1 MLATLWSVNDRST
14 ALFMGEFYRVQR
26 KERTTKPEAL
36 QRVQEAM
43 VEGQIR
49 GEGVG
54 RAWAVRQPDR
64 FLSGLSL
71 RCQAAVRA
79 LVLLGATRIDG
90 ELKVEMDIFFRFSSR
105 FSPNSKAIYN
115 REARDLYDSRYRNRE
130 TRQALPG

>member
-1 MLATLWSVNDRST
+1 
-14 ALFMGEFYRVQR
+14 MGEFYRVQR